1 MRHPSLFLLLAS
13 LLVLPCLLH
22 AEDEGPAISI
32 TSPDA
37 AITFAYG
44 SVQDHCLIWDSK
56 NKILL
61 ARVVFTDAE
70 LGYSQAQEDQH
81 TFRLPGVNFDEAKG
95 LFYAISAKGET
106 IPVAQIKKVL
116 FLKTIEVLPNANVRI
131 EHPHGNVTVVLEAV
145 SPDDPAMHASSSS
158 SGGDSDSR

>member
-1 MRHPSLFLLLAS
+1 MRRPLLLFLLALLLPAS
-13 LLVLPCLLH
+13 RLLH
-22 AEDEGPAISI
+22 AEDDGPAISI

-37 AITFAYG
+37 AVTFAYG
-44 SVQDHCLIWDSK
+44 TVKDHCLIWDSR
-56 NKILL
+56 NKLLL

-81 TFRLPGVNFDEAKG
+81 TFRLPGVTFDEAKG
-95 LFYAISAKGET
+95 VFYATSAKGET
-106 IPVAQIKKVL
+106 IPVAQIKKIL

-145 SPDDPAMHASSSS
+145 SPNDPALHASSSS
-158 SGGDSDSR
+158 AGSDDSR